1 MPARSFSFTSESVT
15 EGHPDKIADQISDSV
30 LDAVLAD
37 DPYGRVACETLITTG
52 LVVVAGEITTSTYV
66 DIPRLVRR
74 KIAEIGYTRAK
85 FGFDAET
92 CGVVVAIDEQSP
104 DIAQGVN
111 HSFEEQHGDADPLD
125 REGAGDQGMMFGYAS
140 NETDELMPLPIMLAH
155 RIARR
160 LAEVRKAD
168 VLPYLRP
175 DGKTQVTVRY
185 EEDEHGRRRPV
196 EIEQVLVSTQH
207 RDGLDVETLL
217 KPDLA
222 EHVLHPILPHDL
234 YDVHRLEHDKD
245 FFYCNPT
252 GKFVIGGPMGDTGL
266 TGRKIIVDTYGGSAP
281 HGGGAFSGKDPTKVD
296 RSAAYAA
303 RYVAKNVVAAGLAER
318 CQIQVA
324 YAIGVAHPL
333 SILVET
339 FGTEAIPVP
348 RIEELVREHFD
359 LRPAAI
365 LRDLDLRRPIYAK
378 TAAYGHFGRDE
389 REFTWERTDKAAALR
404 REAGLN
410 GDAPFAEAAVAAADD
425 A

>member
-1 MPARSFSFTSESVT
+1 
-15 EGHPDKIADQISDSV
+15 
-30 LDAVLAD
+30 
-37 DPYGRVACETLITTG
+37 LITTG
-52 LVVVAGEITTSTYV
+52 LVVVAGEITTNTYV
-66 DIPRLVRR
+66 DIPQLVRR
-74 KIAEIGYTRAK
+74 KIREIGYTRAK
-85 FGFDAET
+85 FGFDADT
-92 CGVVVAIDEQSP
+92 AGVVVAIDEQSP

-111 HSFEEQHGDADPLD
+111 ASYENQHGDADPLD
-125 REGAGDQGMMFGYAS
+125 QVGAGDQGMMFGYAS

-155 RIARR
+155 RLARR

-185 EEDEHGRRRPV
+185 ELDEHGHQKPV
-196 EIEQVLVSTQH
+196 EIERVLISTQH

-217 KPDLA
+217 KPDLV
-222 EHVLHPILPHDL
+222 EHVIEPILPKHL
-234 YDVHRLEHDKD
+234 YDQERLEHRD
-245 FFYCNPT
+245 FVYCNPT

-266 TGRKIIVDTYGGSAP
+266 TGRKIIVDTYGGAAP

-303 RYVAKNVVAAGLAER
+303 RWVAKNLVAAGLAER

-333 SILVET
+333 SVLVDT

-378 TAAYGHFGRDE
+378 TAAYGHFGREDG
-389 REFTWERTDKAAALR
+389 EFTWERADRADALRAAA
-404 REAGLN
+404 GL
-410 GDAPFAEAAVAAADD
+410 AEPTKV
-425 A
+425 